1 MKLSSIGNLED
12 LPKDSREGILEGIEM
27 TQNNTGLNLILALS
41 YGGRQELLMA
51 IRRIADKIQSG
62 EMKIDQVTE
71 EKLTHELYTAN
82 VPDPDLL
89 IRTGGEHR
97 LSNFLLWQSAYTELY
112 LSDIFWPD
120 FREKALID
128 SIQDYQARQRRFGK
142 TGEQITQ

>member
-1 MKLSSIGNLED
+1 
-12 LPKDSREGILEGIEM
+12 M